1 MMKKLLLLLLSFILF
16 WVGCNSEDVTNAEQ
30 RETIYKW
37 SSRFVNDTATIDFEV
52 TGMIT
57 NEPKDFTNLIFASY
71 KYSVNMEL
79 TSLNSGNLTLKIYKL
94 DSILVFTRVYTTIG
108 NYNSIDSC
116 TPPLNHIMLVP
127 SNFSGKGKLVISV
140 K

>member
-1 MMKKLLLLLLSFILF
+1 MKKLLLLLSFTLF
-16 WVGCNSEDVTNAEQ
+16 LVSCNSEDVTNPEQ

-52 TGMIT
+52 SGMIT
-57 NEPKDFTNLIFASY
+57 NEPKDFTNLMFASY

-79 TSLNSGNLTLKIYKL
+79 TGLNSGNLTLNIYKL
-94 DSILVFTRVYTTIG
+94 DSIPVFTRVYTAIG
-108 NYNSIDSC
+108 NYNNIDSC
-116 TPPLNHIMLVP
+116 TPPLNRIMLVP